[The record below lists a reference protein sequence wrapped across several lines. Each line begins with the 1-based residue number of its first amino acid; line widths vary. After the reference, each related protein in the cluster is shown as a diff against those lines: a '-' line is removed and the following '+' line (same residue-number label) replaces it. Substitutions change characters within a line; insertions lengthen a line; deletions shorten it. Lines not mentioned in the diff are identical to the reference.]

1 MKSIFDSVSKETSK
15 LVIKRYSTSFYFSS
29 SLLSKKIRQ
38 DIFNIYGFVRLADEI
53 VDTFHDYPKKQ
64 LLDDF
69 ESELWRS
76 IDNKIS
82 LNPILNSFQFTVNKY
97 SIPKNLIVS
106 FLDSMKMDLDKKEY
120 NSVEEYK
127 KYIYGSAD
135 VVGLMCLKVFVNGSD
150 ELYRDLSEYAISLGS
165 AFQKVNFLRDLKDDS
180 NILKR
185 VYFPNID
192 MDRFDENS
200 KIFYLSEMLT
210 YTSRNF
216 HLASQVAYL
225 EANDVINKVIKDN
238 NVESEEVEPLL
249 KLSLLNYYAAAFM
262 MPYNDF
268 LKSAKLHKYDVE
280 ILMHHYAC
288 SFEQVTHRLTNL
300 QRPGNEGVPF
310 HFLKTDIAGNVSK
323 RFSLSGIHIPR
334 HGGSCPRWNVYTAF
348 LNPGKIHPQI
358 SKMPDG
364 RVYFCIA
371 RAFEKG
377 IEKHGMPKSFVSI
390 GLGCDMKYAK
400 DLIYSE
406 GIDLNNKKL
415 QMPIGVSCRICPRV
429 ECQQRAFPPIDKEL
443 KLDIKYRGTSPYVTI

>member
-1 MKSIFDSVSKETSK
+1 MKSIFDGVSHETSK

-97 SIPKNLIVS
+97 SIPKNLIIS

-200 KIFYLSEMLT
+200 KLEIIKEIEQDFKNALDGIVKLPKNSKFAVYI
-210 YTSRNF
+210 
-216 HLASQVAYL
+216 AYRYY
-225 EANDVINKVIKDN
+225 NK
-238 NVESEEVEPLL
+238 LL
-249 KLSLLNYYAAAFM
+249 KKLKRTSSENIVKYRIRIHNYQKFA
-262 MPYNDF
+262 
-268 LKSAKLHKYDVE
+268 V
-280 ILMHHYAC
+280 
-288 SFEQVTHRLTNL
+288 
-300 QRPGNEGVPF
+300 
-310 HFLKTDIAGNVSK
+310 
-323 RFSLSGIHIPR
+323 
-334 HGGSCPRWNVYTAF
+334 
-348 LNPGKIHPQI
+348 
-358 SKMPDG
+358 
-364 RVYFCIA
+364 IA
-371 RAFEKG
+371 R
-377 IEKHGMPKSFVSI
+377 S
-390 GLGCDMKYAK
+390 Y
-400 DLIYSE
+400 
-406 GIDLNNKKL
+406 
-415 QMPIGVSCRICPRV
+415 
-429 ECQQRAFPPIDKEL
+429 
-443 KLDIKYRGTSPYVTI
+443 IKYQLNLIQWT